1 MGFMAKS
8 KEKNQALELRQ
19 KGKSI
24 KDIAKRL
31 KIAKSTVS
39 LWCRDIKL
47 TPEQTQKLYEKM
59 VRSGYKGRMKGAR
72 IQYERRLKRIEEW
85 KKRGIEQI
93 GKLSNRDLLI
103 AGIALYWG
111 EGAKKRRG
119 VSFCNSDPKLIKFM
133 IKIFRKVWKIDKGSF
148 TAYVGINKIHKDRV
162 KEVEDYRSKITKI
175 PREQFTKTSLIK
187 AKNKKNYKNFPV
199 HYGTLTVKIRKSAEL
214 YYQISGLIEGLANVQ
229 MSNK

>member
-1 MGFMAKS
+1 MAKS

-31 KIAKSTVS
+31 KISKSTVS

-47 TPEQTQKLYEKM
+47 TPEQAQKLYEKM
-59 VRSGYKGRMKGAR
+59 VKSGYKGRMKGAR
-72 IQYERRLKRIEEW
+72 IQYERRLKKIEEW
-85 KKRGIEQI
+85 KKKGIEQI

-103 AGIALYWG
+103 TGIALYWG
-111 EGAKKRRG
+111 EGAKKKRG
-119 VSFCNSDPKLIKFM
+119 VSFSNSDPKLIKFM
-133 IKIFRKVWKIDKGSF
+133 IKIFRKVWKIDKDRF
-148 TAYVGINKIHKDRV
+148 TAYIGINKIHKDRV
-162 KEVEDYRSKITKI
+162 KEVENYWSKITKI
-175 PREQFTKTSLIK
+175 PREQFTKTTLIK

-214 YYQISGLIEGLANVQ
+214 YYQVSGLIEGLANAQ

>member
-1 MGFMAKS
+1 MAKS
-8 KEKNQALELRQ
+8 KEKNQALNLRQ

-31 KIAKSTVS
+31 KIVKSTVS

-47 TPEQTQKLYEKM
+47 TPEQVQKLHEKM
-59 VRSGYKGRMKGAR
+59 VKSGYKGRMKGAR
-72 IQYERRLKRIEEW
+72 IQYDGRLKKIEEW

-111 EGAKKRRG
+111 EGAKKKRG
-119 VSFCNSDPKLIKFM
+119 VSFSNSDTKLIKFI
-133 IKIFRKVWKIDKGSF
+133 IKIFRKVWKIDKGRF
-148 TAYVGINKIHKDRV
+148 AAYIGINKIHKDRV
-162 KEVEDYRSKITKI
+162 KEVEDYWSKITKI
-175 PREQFTKTSLIK
+175 PREQFTKTTLIK

-214 YYQISGLIEGLANVQ
+214 YYQIIGLIDGLVKARTE
-229 MSNK
+229 K